1 MEIKYVC
8 WGKLLSIYLSSKSQ
22 HIHTKDR
29 YLNLITSKLKWKV
42 VFFILIRTILLDD
55 EPLALISMEKHLQKF
70 DRFEVIKTFTSVKDL
85 LKEGPSLDFQV
96 AFLDIE
102 MKSMNGLDIAV
113 LLKSWNESI
122 YIVLLQPTET
132 VLFKPLNYIQ

>member
-1 MEIKYVC
+1 
-8 WGKLLSIYLSSKSQ
+8 
-22 HIHTKDR
+22 
-29 YLNLITSKLKWKV
+29 
-42 VFFILIRTILLDD
+42 LLDD

-85 LKEGPSLDFQV
+85 LIEGPSLDFQV